1 MESPLEEFVHT
12 LHKEKLNTM
21 KERSKHARDKIL
33 FILGIMGFGSL
44 SFRIAEFNSSTIL
57 FLVPL
62 VAFGYD
68 LYINASDEGIKR
80 IGAFLREIPNCSAEC
95 EQIYE
100 MYVKKRRG
108 SYAPLANVL
117 FSMIGT
123 FGALLVIFL
132 SQGSITIYQAGW
144 FVAWGIFITIVYLN
158 HRRIV
163 QSFDTDKLDD
173 ILREYK
179 QKRQTEKPAK

>member
-1 MESPLEEFVHT
+1 MHT
-12 LHKEKLNTM
+12 LHEEKLNTM

-62 VAFGYD
+62 VAIGYD

-80 IGAFLREIPNCSAEC
+80 IGAFLREKNCATAC
-95 EQIYE
+95 EQLYE
-100 MYVKKRRG
+100 EYVKKRRG
-108 SYAPLANVL
+108 NYAPIANVL

-123 FGALLVIFL
+123 LGALLIIFL
-132 SQGSITIYQAGW
+132 SERSVADYQFWWFIIWSIIIM
-144 FVAWGIFITIVYLN
+144 VVYFN

-163 QSFDTDKLDD
+163 KGFDSDTLSD
-173 ILREYK
+173 IVGKSK
-179 QKRQTEKPAK
+179 QEQ